1 MTIELLETGY
11 AKAVSQ
17 ADNVYAVGGGEGAT
31 LSLSVS
37 LPQILPFCHGVVAY
51 VVHCGTHICLQPI
64 YCNTTASSSYNA
76 DRQQMVN
83 RCAIASSRLSMPRLL
98 AFDTSCADGC
108 ANGIET

>member
-1 MTIELLETGY
+1 M
-11 AKAVSQ
+11 
-17 ADNVYAVGGGEGAT
+17 
-31 LSLSVS
+31 
-37 LPQILPFCHGVVAY
+37 
-51 VVHCGTHICLQPI
+51 
-64 YCNTTASSSYNA
+64 TASSSYNA